1 MYLNSNIKFL
11 HFNPTHQTRSY
22 GLYIDV
28 KIFTIK
34 DIVKLINVLVYK
46 FNLNGFILPTSFIN
60 SITIYIAHIFINLL
74 KMFNI
79 NKLNSLFFFIIYIN
93 FLYIFVI
100 ILYNYVKI

>member
-46 FNLNGFILPTSFIN
+46 FNLNCSFQVLKQDKYFIYIKNESIPLLLSGVSFYIN
-60 SITIYIAHIFINLL
+60 S
-74 KMFNI
+74 
-79 NKLNSLFFFIIYIN
+79 
-93 FLYIFVI
+93 
-100 ILYNYVKI
+100 